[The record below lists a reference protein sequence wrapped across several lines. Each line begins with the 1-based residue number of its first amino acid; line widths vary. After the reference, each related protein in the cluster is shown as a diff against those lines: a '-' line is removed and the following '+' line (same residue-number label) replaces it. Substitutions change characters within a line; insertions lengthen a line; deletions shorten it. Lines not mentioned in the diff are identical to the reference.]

1 LTTLS
6 SSNTRR
12 SDNNN
17 EKNNK
22 IRVHAFVSGKVQG
35 VYFRQN
41 TQIVAN
47 RYNVSGWVRNL
58 KDGRVE
64 LVLEGNE
71 IDVTNVI
78 KWSHIGSPN
87 SNVENVDVKYEK
99 YTGEFLEFKIN

>member
-1 LTTLS
+1 LS
-6 SSNTRR
+6 SSNTRG

-17 EKNNK
+17 ERNNK

-41 TQIVAN
+41 TQIIAN

-71 IDVTNVI
+71 MDVINVI

-87 SNVENVDVKYEK
+87 SKVENVDIKYEK
-99 YTGEFLEFKIN
+99 YAGEFSEFKINY